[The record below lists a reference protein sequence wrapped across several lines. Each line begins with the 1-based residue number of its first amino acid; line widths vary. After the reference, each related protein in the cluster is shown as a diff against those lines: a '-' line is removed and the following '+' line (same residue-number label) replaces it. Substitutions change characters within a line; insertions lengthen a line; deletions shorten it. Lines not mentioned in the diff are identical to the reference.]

1 MSDENRF
8 VSESIE
14 ELLVALATGVREA
27 QEALNES
34 QPFDAFGRALPTY
47 HIPYLDFDVAAKMVT
62 QRQEN
67 GRTIMR
73 LVLSKTSAGS
83 TQSNNEVSSKVSGRF
98 VAVPPGEGLPIPAL
112 RLTIEESGDA
122 SLRINVLLTNSAGE
136 QLAGK
141 RVELNMDPAA
151 TKKLTEVNGSTFD
164 AFRTGTQLGEAI
176 LVTDENGE
184 AYTTLRIDGGEKKE
198 TILVVTARAGTTT
211 ASVSMLATR

>member
-8 VSESIE
+8 VAESIE

-62 QRQEN
+62 QRQDN

-73 LVLSKTSAGS
+73 LVLSKATPGPS
-83 TQSNNEVSSKVSGRF
+83 QKNNEVSSKVSGRF

-112 RLTIEESGDA
+112 RLTSEETSDGPR
-122 SLRINVLLTNSAGE
+122 RIRVLLTNSAGE
-136 QLAGK
+136 LLAGK
-141 RVELNMDPAA
+141 RVELNMDTAA
-151 TKKLTEVNGSTFD
+151 TKRLTEANGGSFD

-184 AYTTLRIDGGEKKE
+184 ADTTLRIDGGEKKE
-198 TILVVTARAGTTT
+198 TLLVLTARAGTTT
-211 ASVSMLATR
+211 ASISLPAKG